1 MDGVALV
8 TSTIKSFKKFCSFVS
23 ELETC
28 SKLPVTDTSKIVRY
42 HIIAELV
49 DRRWHLAW
57 SGESENLHTT
67 RRHAHVQ
74 IEIHRL
80 CARSHTTDDSILSL
94 HLMLHLARCRA
105 WTNDLC
111 QPL

>member
-1 MDGVALV
+1 MALRWSHQRSRSSIQV
-8 TSTIKSFKKFCSFVS
+8 LVS

-74 IEIHRL
+74 IHRYAL
-80 CARSHTTDDSILSL
+80 DLTPRTIRFSLSTS
-94 HLMLHLARCRA
+94 CS
-105 WTNDLC
+105 T
-111 QPL
+111 